1 MKKIL
6 SILSVFAILFST
18 NIFAQ
23 VNADQEFLPTRVKT
37 YNAADFQI
45 NPEQV
50 AQELTDN
57 LNKQLSFDD
66 AQKATVYQIN
76 LETAQKRVA
85 LNNLQSTDTNA
96 FVSAVMD
103 IYKSRNV
110 AIESVLNTQ
119 QKLEFKRVKE
129 SMMSRKVDLD

>member
-103 IYKSRNV
+103 IYKARNV